1 MVLAHIRKLAGPHG
15 SASFD
20 RHGFA
25 EAQTCAVSNACA
37 LCSPIGRNG
46 LSAGVRMVP
55 QDDGDCLSIEI
66 TGDRLVVWTEA
77 GMQQVAMPDP
87 QRSMAEVF
95 GSLIRPHRLVDRFT
109 TDGAP
114 PA

>member
-1 MVLAHIRKLAGPHG
+1 MTDTDSLKHKLALFP
-15 SASFD
+15 
-20 RHGFA
+20 
-25 EAQTCAVSNACA
+25 NACA